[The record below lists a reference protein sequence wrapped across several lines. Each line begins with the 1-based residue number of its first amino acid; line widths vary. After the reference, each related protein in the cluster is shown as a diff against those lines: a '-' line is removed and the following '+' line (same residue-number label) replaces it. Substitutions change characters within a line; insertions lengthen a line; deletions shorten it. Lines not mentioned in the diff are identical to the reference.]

1 METKRLYQ
9 IVTLTG
15 EKRYTLAV
23 SKYEAIE
30 KARRSDEYKYSYDFY
45 KATLKK
51 I

>member
-1 METKRLYQ
+1 MEATKLYK
-9 IVTLTG
+9 ITTLTG
-15 EKRYTLAV
+15 QIRYTLAV